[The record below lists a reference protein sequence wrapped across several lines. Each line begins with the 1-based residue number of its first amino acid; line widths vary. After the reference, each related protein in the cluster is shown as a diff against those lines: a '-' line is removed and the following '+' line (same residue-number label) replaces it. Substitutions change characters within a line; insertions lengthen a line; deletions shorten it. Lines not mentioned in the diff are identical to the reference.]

1 MQPTQ
6 LGNVAKDFM
15 SSIIT
20 NMLSRKTAAMKQKHR
35 KTNGKHAIYLECLGE
50 RFLFPFLAFFLSSIN

>member
-20 NMLSRKTAAMKQKHR
+20 NMLSRKTAAMKQLHR
-35 KTNGKHAIYLECLGE
+35 KTNGKHAIYLEYLGE